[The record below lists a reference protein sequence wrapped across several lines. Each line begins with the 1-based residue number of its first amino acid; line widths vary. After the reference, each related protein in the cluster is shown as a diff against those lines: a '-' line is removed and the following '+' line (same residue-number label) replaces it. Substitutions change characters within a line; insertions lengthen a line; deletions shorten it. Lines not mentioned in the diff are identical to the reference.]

1 MGLESR
7 NVATEATM
15 TTGVMPAM
23 FAQFMPEKLPSD
35 QLRRFTMF
43 WSEAN
48 VTRKSVP
55 AEAM

>member
-1 MGLESR
+1 
-7 NVATEATM
+7 M
-15 TTGVMPAM
+15 TTGVMPAI